1 MSNKKEQ
8 EAKVKL
14 AIAFYAATQ
23 IQIELID
30 ELKGTSLY
38 SQKFKNLGNSIQ
50 KEGERRMDFLYKQ
63 LDKEGEAEKVF
74 NETVKMTEVLLKAV
88 RNGNMDVMIELLDSY
103 NKGNITAVDESGN
116 STVLKA

>member
-1 MSNKKEQ
+1 MQNNKEQ

-50 KEGERRMDFLYKQ
+50 KENERRMDFLYSQ

-74 NETVKMTEVLLKAV
+74 NKTVEMTEILIKAI
-88 RNGNMDVMIELLDSY
+88 RKGNMDVMIELLDSY
-103 NKGNITAVDESGN
+103 NKGMISAIDEEGKTSK
-116 STVLKA
+116 L